1 MNEAA
6 TASDAKGAAA
16 IEARLLTTVLNGS
29 EDSPVTNVR
38 IVVKNIGANF
48 YTYVSGWAT
57 FYDSSAVRCGEGLFK
72 LDALA
77 PNESAEVDTPGLRL
91 HCSPASWRIVATNL
105 PSRTAEGTK
114 PIETAPPPSEA
125 VTEKSAPINFVIS
138 IDGERELGP
147 NFSVGVK
154 GIYRNYGRVVEDF
167 LCAADGTYCIGNP
180 GEGIMKQVFTL
191 DYVQGRQCGCDADW
205 IASES
210 GSMRAWD
217 PIHDLRLAQR
227 DAERHS

>member
-1 MNEAA
+1 MSFRKMLPGAALLLSCVVVVTAQQPTEPRAALNEAA

-16 IEARLLTTVLNGS
+16 IEARLLTTVLSGS

-38 IVVKNIGANF
+38 MVVKNIGASF

-105 PSRTAEGTK
+105 LSRATEGTK

-138 IDGERELGP
+138 IDGEEHPIQVNNPIVL
-147 NFSVGVK
+147 K
-154 GIYRNYGRVVEDF
+154 LAGRDRK
-167 LCAADGTYCIGNP
+167 I
-180 GEGIMKQVFTL
+180 I
-191 DYVQGRQCGCDADW
+191 
-205 IASES
+205 
-210 GSMRAWD
+210 
-217 PIHDLRLAQR
+217 LRSAP
-227 DAERHS
+227 

>member
-1 MNEAA
+1 MRFRKMLHGIALLLSCAVVITAQQPTEPRVALNEAA

-105 PSRTAEGTK
+105 LSRTAEGTK

-138 IDGERELGP
+138 INGEEHPIQLNNPITLQMGNREQRI
-147 NFSVGVK
+147 V
-154 GIYRNYGRVVEDF
+154 
-167 LCAADGTYCIGNP
+167 
-180 GEGIMKQVFTL
+180 
-191 DYVQGRQCGCDADW
+191 
-205 IASES
+205 
-210 GSMRAWD
+210 
-217 PIHDLRLAQR
+217 LRSAP
-227 DAERHS
+227 

>member
-1 MNEAA
+1 MRFRKMLLGTALLLSCAVVITAQQPTEPRAALNEAA
-6 TASDAKGAAA
+6 AASDAKGAAA
-16 IEARLLTTVLNGS
+16 VEARLLTTVLNGS

-38 IVVKNIGANF
+38 LVVKNVGANF

-105 PSRTAEGTK
+105 LSRTVEGTK

-125 VTEKSAPINFVIS
+125 VAEKSAPINFVIS
-138 IDGERELGP
+138 INGEEHPIQVNNPIMLKLG
-147 NFSVGVK
+147 N
-154 GIYRNYGRVVEDF
+154 RNAKIV
-167 LCAADGTYCIGNP
+167 
-180 GEGIMKQVFTL
+180 
-191 DYVQGRQCGCDADW
+191 
-205 IASES
+205 
-210 GSMRAWD
+210 
-217 PIHDLRLAQR
+217 LRPAQ
-227 DAERHS
+227 

>member
-1 MNEAA
+1 MRLPKMLLGIALLLSGAVVITAQQSTEPRAALNGAA

-38 IVVKNIGANF
+38 IVVKNAGASF

-105 PSRTAEGTK
+105 LSRTDEGTK
-114 PIETAPPPSEA
+114 AIETAPPPSEA

-138 IDGERELGP
+138 IDGEEHPIQVNNPIVLKLG
-147 NFSVGVK
+147 N
-154 GIYRNYGRVVEDF
+154 RNAKIV
-167 LCAADGTYCIGNP
+167 
-180 GEGIMKQVFTL
+180 
-191 DYVQGRQCGCDADW
+191 
-205 IASES
+205 
-210 GSMRAWD
+210 
-217 PIHDLRLAQR
+217 LRPAP
-227 DAERHS
+227 

>member
-1 MNEAA
+1 MRLPKMLLGIALLLSCAVVITAQQSTEPRAALNGAA

-38 IVVKNIGANF
+38 IVVKNAGASF

-105 PSRTAEGTK
+105 LSRTDEGTK
-114 PIETAPPPSEA
+114 AIETAPPPSEA

-138 IDGERELGP
+138 IDGEEHPIQVNNPIVLKLG
-147 NFSVGVK
+147 N
-154 GIYRNYGRVVEDF
+154 RNAKIV
-167 LCAADGTYCIGNP
+167 
-180 GEGIMKQVFTL
+180 
-191 DYVQGRQCGCDADW
+191 
-205 IASES
+205 
-210 GSMRAWD
+210 
-217 PIHDLRLAQR
+217 LRPAP
-227 DAERHS
+227 